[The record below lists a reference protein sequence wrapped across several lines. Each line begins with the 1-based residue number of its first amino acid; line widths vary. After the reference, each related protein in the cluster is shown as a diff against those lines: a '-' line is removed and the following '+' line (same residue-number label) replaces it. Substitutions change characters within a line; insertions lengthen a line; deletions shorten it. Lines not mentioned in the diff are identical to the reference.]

1 MPAPRILLLTL
12 LAMLGFA
19 GNSLLCR
26 VALKNGALDAAT
38 FTSVRLLAGALVL
51 WLLVSVSARRRRP
64 EGNWLS
70 ALALFAYAAAFSF
83 AYVQLD
89 TASGA
94 LLLFGAVQVGMLLAA
109 WRRGERLGRVQTAGL
124 VVVVGGLLVLLLP
137 GASSPDPFAAVLMMG
152 SGLAWALYSLRGQ
165 NTADPLAATA
175 GNFLRATP
183 LALLLSASLLDDS
196 RWDAMGL
203 FFAVLS
209 GALASGICYA
219 IWYSAVRGLN
229 AVQAGTVQLS
239 VPILA
244 ALGGSL
250 LLAEPFTLRLA
261 VVSVAVLG
269 GVALVL
275 RAKAANR

>member
-26 VALKNGALDAAT
+26 VALKGGALDAAT
-38 FTSVRLLAGALVL
+38 FTSVRLASGALVL
-51 WLLVSVSARRRRP
+51 WLLLAAGRRRP
-64 EGNWLS
+64 EGDWRS
-70 ALALFAYAAAFSF
+70 ALALFVYAAAFSF
-83 AYVQLD
+83 AYVELD

-109 WRRGERLGRVQTAGL
+109 WRRGERLGRGQLLGL
-124 VVVVGGLLVLLLP
+124 ALVIGGLLALLLP
-137 GASSPDPFAAVLMMG
+137 GAQAPDPLAALLMVG

-165 NTADPLAATA
+165 AAGDPLAATA

-183 LALLLSASLLDDS
+183 LALALSGLLLSEL
-196 RWDAMGL
+196 RWDLAGL
-203 FFAVLS
+203 FYAVLS
-209 GALASGICYA
+209 GALASGVCYA
-219 IWYSAVRGLN
+219 IWYSALRGLT
-229 AVQAGTVQLS
+229 AVQAGTVQLG

-250 LLAEPFTLRLA
+250 LLAEAFTPRLGL
-261 VVSVAVLG
+261 VSAAVLG

-275 RAKAANR
+275 RARAAQR

>member
-26 VALKNGALDAAT
+26 VALKGGALDAAT
-38 FTSVRLLAGALVL
+38 FTSVRLASGALVL
-51 WLLVSVSARRRRP
+51 WLLLAAGRRRP
-64 EGNWLS
+64 EGDWRS
-70 ALALFAYAAAFSF
+70 ALALFVYAAAFSF
-83 AYVQLD
+83 AYVELD

-109 WRRGERLGRVQTAGL
+109 WRRGERLGRGQLLGL
-124 VVVVGGLLVLLLP
+124 ALVIGGLLALLLP
-137 GASSPDPFAAVLMMG
+137 GAQAPDPLAALLMLG

-165 NTADPLAATA
+165 AAGDPLAATA

-183 LALLLSASLLDDS
+183 LALALSGLLLSEL
-196 RWDAMGL
+196 RWDLAGL
-203 FFAVLS
+203 FYAVLS
-209 GALASGICYA
+209 GALASGVCYA
-219 IWYSAVRGLN
+219 IWYSALRGLT
-229 AVQAGTVQLS
+229 AVQAGTVQLG

-250 LLAEPFTLRLA
+250 LLAEAFTPRLGL
-261 VVSVAVLG
+261 VSAAVLG

-275 RAKAANR
+275 RARAAQR

>member
-26 VALKNGALDAAT
+26 MALKSGALDAAT

-51 WLLVSVSARRRRP
+51 WLLVAVRGRP
-64 EGNWLS
+64 QGDWPS
-70 ALALFAYAAAFSF
+70 ALALFVYAAAFSF

-94 LLLFGAVQVGMLLAA
+94 LLLFGAVQIGMLMAA
-109 WRRGERLGRVQTAGL
+109 WRRGERLGRLQIVGL
-124 VVVVGGLLVLLLP
+124 LVVVGGLLVLLLP
-137 GASSPDPFAAVLMMG
+137 GASSPDPFAAMLMMG
-152 SGLAWALYSLRGQ
+152 SGLAWALYSLRGK
-165 NTADPLAATA
+165 TAPDPLAATA
-175 GNFLRATP
+175 GNFLRAMP
-183 LALLLSASLLDDS
+183 LALLLSVMLLEDLC
-196 RWDAMGL
+196 WNAVGL
-203 FFAVLS
+203 FYALLS
-209 GALASGICYA
+209 GAFASGICYA

-250 LLAEPFTLRLA
+250 LLEEPFTLRLA
-261 VVSVAVLG
+261 LVSVAVLG

-275 RAKAANR
+275 RAKSASR

>member
-26 VALKNGALDAAT
+26 VALKSGALDAAT
-38 FTSVRLLAGALVL
+38 FTSVRLASGALVL
-51 WLLVSVSARRRRP
+51 WLLLAVGRRRP
-64 EGNWLS
+64 GGDWRS
-70 ALALFAYAAAFSF
+70 ALALFVYAAAFSF
-83 AYVQLD
+83 AYVELD

-109 WRRGERLGRVQTAGL
+109 WRRGERLGRGQPLGL
-124 VVVVGGLLVLLLP
+124 ALVIGGLLALLLP
-137 GASSPDPFAAVLMMG
+137 GAQAPDPLAALLMLG

-165 NTADPLAATA
+165 AAGDPLAATA

-183 LALLLSASLLDDS
+183 LALGLSGLMLSEL
-196 RWDAMGL
+196 RWDLAGL
-203 FFAVLS
+203 CYAVLS
-209 GALASGICYA
+209 GALASGVCYA
-219 IWYSAVRGLN
+219 IWYSALRGLT
-229 AVQAGTVQLS
+229 AVQAGTVQLG

-250 LLAEPFTLRLA
+250 LLAEAFTPRLGL
-261 VVSVAVLG
+261 VSAAVLG

-275 RAKAANR
+275 RARAAQR

>member
-26 VALKNGALDAAT
+26 VALKSGALDAAT
-38 FTSVRLLAGALVL
+38 FTSVRLLSGAMML
-51 WLLVSVSARRRRP
+51 WLLVSVGRRRP
-64 EGNWLS
+64 EGSWPS
-70 ALALFAYAAAFSF
+70 ALALFVYAAAFSF

-94 LLLFGAVQVGMLLAA
+94 LLLFGAVQLGMLAAA
-109 WRRGERLGRVQTAGL
+109 WRRGERLGRWQAAGL
-124 VVVVGGLLVLLLP
+124 VLVIGGLLVLLLP
-137 GASSPDPFAAVLMMG
+137 GASAPDPFAALLMLG

-165 NTADPLAATA
+165 GTNDPLAATA

-183 LALLLSASLLDDS
+183 LALVLSIVLLADA

-203 FFAVLS
+203 FYAVLS
-209 GALASGICYA
+209 GALASGVCYA
-219 IWYSAVRGLN
+219 IWYSALRGLT

-250 LLAEPFTLRLA
+250 LLAEPFTPRLA
-261 VVSVAVLG
+261 LVSVAVLG

-275 RAKAANR
+275 RARAAKR

>member
-1 MPAPRILLLTL
+1 MPAPRTLCLTL

>member
-26 VALKNGALDAAT
+26 VALKGGALDAAT
-38 FTSVRLLAGALVL
+38 FTSVRLLSGALVL
-51 WLLVSVSARRRRP
+51 WLLVRFAGRRRP
-64 EGNWLS
+64 AGDWPS
-70 ALALFAYAAAFSF
+70 ALALFVYAAAFSF

-94 LLLFGAVQVGMLLAA
+94 LLLFGAVQIGMLVAG
-109 WRRGERLGRVQTAGL
+109 WRRGERLGRLQMAGL
-124 VVVVGGLLVLLLP
+124 LLVIGGLLVLLLP
-137 GASSPDPFAAVLMMG
+137 GTSSPDPLAALLMLG

-165 NTADPLAATA
+165 VTSDPLAATA
-175 GNFLRATP
+175 GNFLRAAP
-183 LALLLSASLLDDS
+183 LALVLSGMLLADLH
-196 RWDAMGL
+196 WDAMGL
-203 FFAVLS
+203 FYAVLS

-219 IWYSAVRGLN
+219 IWYSALRGLT

-250 LLAEPFTLRLA
+250 LLAEPFTPRLA
-261 VVSVAVLG
+261 LVSVAVLG

-275 RAKAANR
+275 RARSAGR